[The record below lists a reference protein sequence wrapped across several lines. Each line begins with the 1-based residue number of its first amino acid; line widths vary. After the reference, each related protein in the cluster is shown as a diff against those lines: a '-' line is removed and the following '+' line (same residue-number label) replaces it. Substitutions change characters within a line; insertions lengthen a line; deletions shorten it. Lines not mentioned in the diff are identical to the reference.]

1 MCTVQNHTES
11 NFLALKCLDSFHL
24 LCAARCLKASKHR
37 DQNALTQPCLP
48 SDNTLRLIFNKF
60 QKKILKDV
68 TFFFLTFLFCL
79 CFSALLLTFPTGLA
93 VFFVSQVCVT
103 QQQFGGTEL
112 FADDLYPQ
120 HLWTAAL
127 YRQQIPPCIWTRLWP
142 DSKKRSLQMIHSSC
156 RGEGEKVGWR
166 RAEGMGEWKD

>member
-37 DQNALTQPCLP
+37 DQNALT
-48 SDNTLRLIFNKF
+48 LRLIFNKF

-79 CFSALLLTFPTGLA
+79 CFSALLLTFPAGVA

-127 YRQQIPPCIWTRLWP
+127 YRQQIPPCI
-142 DSKKRSLQMIHSSC
+142 
-156 RGEGEKVGWR
+156 
-166 RAEGMGEWKD
+166 